1 MKGSALEIL
10 ASIGVLAVVYVLWL
24 AIRFRNFR
32 KRLID
37 AFEFHG
43 VPRGVANN
51 LYTIHNN
58 VINDLH
64 VNRGLAPEL
73 IAIAILDDF
82 RG

>member
-1 MKGSALEIL
+1 LEIL
-10 ASIGVLAVVYVLWL
+10 AFIGVLAIAYALWL

-32 KRLID
+32 KRLLD

-43 VPRGVANN
+43 VPREVANN
-51 LYTIHNN
+51 LYTIHNG

-64 VNRGLAPEL
+64 VNRGLSPEL

>member
-1 MKGSALEIL
+1 MEIL
-10 ASIGVLAVVYVLWL
+10 ALIGVLAIAYVLWL

-32 KRLID
+32 KRLLD
-37 AFEFHG
+37 AFELHG
-43 VPRGVANN
+43 VPREAANN
-51 LYTIHNN
+51 LYTIHNG

-73 IAIAILDDF
+73 IAIAILDEF